1 MSNIQGRYVHSLEKA
16 NFTQSVGIL
25 HEQRKKLVFQ
35 KYVILREN
43 EKEREKRMK
52 KKETAR

>member
-43 EKEREKRMK
+43 EKERQKRME